1 MGEMLV
7 RRFSG
12 AAARQVPSFEASRG
26 ARSVVATAA
35 TAARGVIL
43 GAAMGLA
50 IGGAMGLVVSGPAL
64 ASEDIPDQYPASP
77 LYSKPV
83 EVIPHVFSAIGATA
97 PPTYENGGHNNNLSF
112 IVTGD
117 GVVVVNGGAS
127 WQLAE
132 ALHAEIK
139 VVTDQ
144 PVRLVVN
151 ENGQG
156 HAMLGNSY
164 WRAQGVRIVAHEDAA
179 AEFEATGYDSLA
191 AAQRIQKEKADKT
204 DVALPDETFSERYDV
219 DFGSIKIEV
228 LNLGPAHSPGDVV
241 VWLPEQSLVISGDM
255 AFHERMLPIFE
266 ETNSAAWLESWDE
279 GFEKLGATYVIP
291 GHGHPTNMAQVRRYT
306 KDYLV
311 HLRGKIREH
320 LDAGGQLAE
329 AYYVDQS
336 AYAHLDTFEQLATRN
351 AGRVFQQME
360 WE

>member
-1 MGEMLV
+1 MSTCRGY
-7 RRFSG
+7 
-12 AAARQVPSFEASRG
+12 SRPQLAG
-26 ARSVVATAA
+26 HVVAILLAMVLAA
-35 TAARGVIL
+35 SDL
-43 GAAMGLA
+43 Q
-50 IGGAMGLVVSGPAL
+50 

-83 EVIPHVFSAIGATA
+83 EVIPNVFSAIGATA

-112 IVTGD
+112 ILTGD

-139 VVTDQ
+139 VITNQ
-144 PVRLVVN
+144 PVRLVVD

-164 WRAQGVRIVAHEDAA
+164 WKAQRVKIIAQDEAA
-179 AEFEATGYDSLA
+179 AEFKAGGYDSLA
-191 AAQRIQKEKADKT
+191 AAERIQKEKSAKT
-204 DVALPDETFSERYDV
+204 SVVLPDETFTESYVV
-219 DFGSIKIEV
+219 DFGNFPIEV

-266 ETNSAAWLESWDE
+266 DTNTATWLESWVTR
-279 GFEKLGATYVIP
+279 FEPLKATYVIP
-291 GHGHPTNMAQVRRYT
+291 GHGHPTNMDQVRRYT

-311 HLRGKIREH
+311 YLRGKIREH
-320 LDAGGQLAE
+320 IDNGGDLAG